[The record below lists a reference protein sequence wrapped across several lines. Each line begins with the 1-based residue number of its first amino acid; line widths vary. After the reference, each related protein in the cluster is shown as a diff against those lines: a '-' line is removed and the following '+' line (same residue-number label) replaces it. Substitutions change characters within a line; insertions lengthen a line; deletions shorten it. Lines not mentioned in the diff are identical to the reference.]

1 MEWVFHH
8 GEGSDLQTQVKETR
22 WPTLRV
28 YMLERGIYICSMR
41 QMECHGRKTKSSKK
55 KKKIIITLDSGSMPE
70 SDHLEETQSK
80 DIALSRL
87 TRAVMCICYSHQ
99 SNAEDI

>member
-1 MEWVFHH
+1 MANSKGIYV
-8 GEGSDLQTQVKETR
+8 GEGYI
-22 WPTLRV
+22 
-28 YMLERGIYICSMR
+28 YMFDASNGMSW
-41 QMECHGRKTKSSKK
+41 TKNEEFKKK